1 MKITEHLSIDNAC
14 DGHRTII
21 ASARAGGSVIIV
33 KTIEDDMVRVAMTL
47 KGDQYYGNSINDY
60 V

>member
-1 MKITEHLSIDNAC
+1 MKITEQLSIDNAC

-47 KGDQYYGNSINDY
+47 KGD
-60 V
+60 